1 MEEIEKYL
9 NKLVYNTRDDK
20 INFDLAYAYD
30 INGQYAAANSYY
42 LRCAEFT
49 ENNIL
54 ASECLLRC
62 SFLMNKQ
69 GGRDQ
74 KEIHY
79 IRQSISASPC
89 SLEPYYIAS
98 LYHSWRNNNQE
109 AYLYACLGINI
120 YENNIQSEK
129 FNKDI
134 NFNVYD
140 LYFQKAITGLNIGR
154 LNETR
159 YIYTKLLQEFT
170 LPDYFVKNIFEIF
183 KNIPQPNHQFQ
194 YYNIEKS
201 DKLKYL
207 FENYKEIH
215 NNFSQIYQDMFVLS
229 MTNGKENGTYLEISS
244 GDYKFGNNTFLLE
257 NKFNW
262 YGISIDI
269 KYEKTI
275 EFNNNRKNKSICTD
289 ASKIDYKQLLSDYF
303 KCTNID
309 YLQLDCDPPNTT
321 FEILK
326 KIPFDIYKFGVITY
340 EHDYYNDP
348 SGKYR
353 NESRNFLNKQGYKL
367 ICGNISAMKNKYPF
381 EDWWIHPD
389 IINKKIYKLFERE
402 NDDPINGEKYML
414 TKSKIAED
422 PIGLKLIIEEQVDT
436 IKENDML
443 NTLKYEN
450 NIYELK
456 NYHNKNSAFFKLYK
470 NCPISDCVKRGHKW
484 EEHQH
489 NIIDKYV
496 KDSYYCV
503 EVGCH
508 IGTISVKLSKSCKK
522 LYCFEPLINSFNLL
536 KENLEL
542 NNCNNVIIHNKGLSN
557 ENKQGYLDFISPN
570 NPGGTGIL
578 CDSQNINSNV
588 INLTNKYPIELI
600 TLDSF
605 NIDKLDYLKIDV
617 EGYENNVINGAFKTI
632 KKCKPLI
639 VMEIFENM
647 NTYSDG
653 QPVIP
658 MSVEKVK
665 DRYKNIIDLGY
676 NVINIDQHDYL
687 FIPDKLVN
695 NLNNFPNVLIL
706 SIPENKTRQQ
716 DLIEDCKKYNLN
728 YEIFECKKYPDC
740 NSKYTSNYCFD
751 WPHNVG
757 VTCGYIKMLKYWYD
771 NYTEDYAFFCED
783 DIDFTISDK
792 WGFTWDDFMN
802 ELDSKWSIVQTVI
815 ISAYP
820 SNLDFNLSNKEQ
832 QEWSIT
838 GNLIKR
844 DYCKYLLDQHY
855 IDDTNYNLSIQD
867 YEKVAIPLVPEDLV
881 YRQGFL
887 HNSNFYYPLSKPLF
901 IEKNKFQ
908 KDGLHINSNSY
919 IENYY
924 KMRNNSI
931 SQLYQDINVIEFF
944 NKKENLFFV
953 DIGAYDGIT
962 ISNTYLLEKQYKWSG
977 ICSEPLPEAFKQLIN
992 YRDAQCDNNAVLDKT
1007 GLTFDFSE
1015 SGLLSGITKYID
1027 KYIHVKECKKSKA
1040 NTITLQDLLKKY
1052 KSSNIIHYLSLDT
1065 QGSELEILQS
1075 VNYSQ
1080 YTFLY
1085 ITLEHNYIEPKRS
1098 LMREILLSN
1107 GYLYK
1112 GENKWDDE
1120 YIHESNILGTFYYD
1134 KKYETPITIKKIDK
1148 NVFSVSSNYWKDDIA
1163 TFHNGSLYFEN
1174 FGKANVF
1181 YTHIDFGQYI
1191 GKHNIEGFQDNTYKY
1206 GWGNVWHRDD
1216 RKNILFIGSNNMDEI
1231 INYTSTYNNGIFI
1244 EAIPNIYEQLKD
1256 NLNYINNT
1264 YNTNYIAVN
1273 QLVTD
1278 KIGEEYQFNIF
1289 SNNGLSSS
1297 IFEPNIDKWR
1307 ELHPEWNHVDKT
1319 HHITLISNT
1328 IENIIQKYGWENK
1341 TYDVVLD
1348 VQGAEL
1354 VVLKG
1359 FGKDNIKNIDKL
1371 HVEISKEEFYDGGV
1385 LFPELNDYIIN
1396 CGFKLISNPI
1406 SDHCDVTYVRNNN
1419 YNIKY
1424 VENNQLEP
1432 FTLIT
1437 SIN

>member
-1 MEEIEKYL
+1 MDQIEKYL
-9 NKLVYNTRDDK
+9 EKLVQNPRDDN
-20 INFDLAYAYD
+20 INFELAYAYEKE
-30 INGQYAAANSYY
+30 GQYAAAVSYY

-49 ENNIL
+49 NNNIM
-54 ASECLLRC
+54 ASECLIRC
-62 SFLMNKQ
+62 SFSMNKQ

-74 KEIHY
+74 KELHY
-79 IRQSISASPC
+79 IKQSIGASPC

-98 LYHSWRNNNQE
+98 LYFSWRGNYRDS
-109 AYLYACLGINI
+109 YLYACLGINI
-120 YENNIQSEK
+120 YENNIQNEK
-129 FNKDI
+129 FLKEINFSLPDLYCQKAMQGLKIGKINEARQIYVNILRNFDISDNLRTHILQTIENLLTQHNPILYNKD
-134 NFNVYD
+134 
-140 LYFQKAITGLNIGR
+140 
-154 LNETR
+154 E
-159 YIYTKLLQEFT
+159 
-170 LPDYFVKNIFEIF
+170 KN
-183 KNIPQPNHQFQ
+183 
-194 YYNIEKS
+194 
-201 DKLKYL
+201 KLKYQ
-207 FENYKEIH
+207 FPNCKEITE
-215 NNFSQIYQDMFVLS
+215 NFSQIYQDMFVLS
-229 MTNGKENGTYLEISS
+229 MNNGKKNGTYFEVGSAHYSIN
-244 GDYKFGNNTFLLE
+244 NNTFLLE
-257 NKFNW
+257 TQFDW
-262 YGISIDI
+262 QGISIDI
-269 KYEKTI
+269 NQQSI
-275 EFNNNRKNKSICTD
+275 MSFNNNRKNVGICAD
-289 ASKIDYKQLLSDYF
+289 ATSIDYIQLFSEHY
-303 KCTNID
+303 KSTNID
-309 YLQLDCDPPNTT
+309 YLQLDCDPPNIT
-321 FEILK
+321 FDVLE
-326 KIPFDIYKFGVITY
+326 KIPFDTYKFGVITY
-340 EHDYYNDP
+340 EHDFYDDATG
-348 SGKYR
+348 SYR
-353 NESRNFLNKQGYKL
+353 EKSRSFLKSKGYKL
-367 ICGNISAMKNKYPF
+367 ICGNISPLKDKYPF

-389 IINKKIYKLFERE
+389 IINKKIYKLFERA

-422 PIGLKLIIEEQVDT
+422 PIGLNLIIEEQVDT

-470 NCPISDCVKRGHKW
+470 NCPISDCVKNGHKW

-522 LYCFEPLINSFNLL
+522 LYCFEPLITSFNLL

-716 DLIEDCKKYNLN
+716 ELIEDCKKYNLN

-740 NSKYTSNYCFD
+740 NSKFTANYKLVT
-751 WPHNVG
+751 PHNIG

-792 WGFTWDDFMN
+792 WGFTWDHFMN

-815 ISAYP
+815 IKEDQA
-820 SNLDFNLSNKEQ
+820 NLDFNLSNKEK

-844 DYCKYLLDQHY
+844 DYCKYLLDQYY
-855 IDDTNYNLSIQD
+855 IDDTNYNLYMQG
-867 YEKVAIPLVPEDLV
+867 YEEVGVPLIPEDLI
-881 YRQGFL
+881 YRDGFL
-887 HNSNFYYPLSKPLF
+887 YNSKFYYPLSKPLF
-901 IEKNKFQ
+901 TENNKFQ
-908 KDGLHINSNSY
+908 TEELHIRSNSY
-919 IENYY
+919 IANYY
-924 KMRNNSI
+924 NIRSKSI
-931 SQLYQDINVIEFF
+931 SQLYQDVNVITFF
-944 NKKENLFFV
+944 NKKEKLFFV
-953 DIGAYDGIT
+953 DIGANDGINM
-962 ISNTYLLEKQYKWSG
+962 SNTCLLEKEYKWFG
-977 ICSEPLPEAFKQLIN
+977 ICSEPLPEAFEKLIKC
-992 YRDAQCDNNAVLDKT
+992 RSVDCDNNAVFNKT
-1007 GLTFDFSE
+1007 GLTLDFSHSDLF
-1015 SGLLSGITKYID
+1015 SGLTEYID
-1027 KYIHVKECKKSKA
+1027 KHTHVKNCAKSKV
-1040 NTITLQDLLKKY
+1040 NTITLQDLLEKY
-1052 KSSNIIHYLSLDT
+1052 KTSNIIHYLSLDT
-1065 QGSELEILQS
+1065 QGSELEILRS

-1098 LMREILLSN
+1098 LMRDILLSN

-1112 GENKWDDE
+1112 GENEWEDE

-1134 KKYETPITIKKIDK
+1134 KKYETPITIKKIDN
-1148 NVFSVSSNYWKDDIA
+1148 NVFSASSNYWKDDIA
-1163 TFHNGSLYFEN
+1163 KFDKGSLYFET
-1174 FGKANVF
+1174 FGKANIF
-1181 YTHIDFGQYI
+1181 NTHIDFGQFI
-1191 GKHNIEGFQDNTYKY
+1191 DTRNCRKY
-1206 GWGNVWHRDD
+1206 GWGNIWHRDE
-1216 RKNILFIGSNNMDEI
+1216 RKNILFIGSNSMDEI
-1231 INYTSTYNNGIFI
+1231 CNYTSTYKNGIFI
-1244 EAIPNIYEQLKD
+1244 EAIPNIYEQLKG
-1256 NLNYINNT
+1256 NLNYANNT

-1273 QLVTD
+1273 QLLTD

-1289 SNNGLSSS
+1289 SNNGASSS

-1307 ELHPEWNHVDKT
+1307 ELHPEWNGVDKT
-1319 HHITLISNT
+1319 HEITLISST
-1328 IENIIQKYGWENK
+1328 IENIIKKYGWENK

-1371 HVEISKEEFYDGGV
+1371 HVEISQEKFYDGGV
-1385 LFPELNDYIIN
+1385 LFPELNDFIISN
-1396 CGFKLISNPI
+1396 GFKIISNPI
-1406 SDHCDVTYVRNNN
+1406 YDHCDVTYVKNDNHDIN
-1419 YNIKY
+1419 YFKNSSSG
-1424 VENNQLEP
+1424 P
-1432 FTLIT
+1432 WTCIT